1 MPGSGSRTRFVDV
14 PLHEPRYDSRFS
26 GPDPRQGCIVD
37 KLMEFMNVLGDPD
50 RPAEERRVALRFVV
64 DLVGDLHQPLH
75 VGENHDKGGNDLQV
89 RWFDRGS
96 NLHRVWDSGIIDHP
110 GRG

>member
-1 MPGSGSRTRFVDV
+1 
-14 PLHEPRYDSRFS
+14 
-26 GPDPRQGCIVD
+26 
-37 KLMEFMNVLGDPD
+37 MEFMNVLGDPD
-50 RPAEERRVALRFVV
+50 RPAEERNVALRFVV

-75 VGENHDKGGNDLQV
+75 VGENHDNGGNDLQV

-96 NLHRVWDSGIIDHP
+96 NLHLVWDSGIIDHP